1 MLTIRFAAGA
11 RIGGSPH
18 LVVGFSSKT
27 LVGSRQ
33 EPEAVHPKGSRQ
45 PLRVAVADDHPLFR
59 EGLRKAI
66 STEPTL
72 LLVGEASDGQEAL
85 VLCGREKPRVLLLDI
100 AMPRCDGYGVLEQL
114 SRVSPDTRAL
124 IITAYAERAFEEK
137 ALAAGAAGFVQK
149 DASISTILQ
158 AIGAVARGEVWASRA
173 ASFRVLRRRDSSAE
187 DRVFG
192 RLTAREREIL
202 GLLGQGLRSREIAVR
217 TGLSE
222 RTVSVHVGNLIQKL
236 GVHSRVEAALLA
248 RQYADLGP
256 EPREGKGS
264 E

>member
-1 MLTIRFAAGA
+1 ML
-11 RIGGSPH
+11 
-18 LVVGFSSKT
+18 
-27 LVGSRQ
+27 
-33 EPEAVHPKGSRQ
+33 
-45 PLRVAVADDHPLFR
+45 
-59 EGLRKAI
+59 
-66 STEPTL
+66 
-72 LLVGEASDGQEAL
+72 
-85 VLCGREKPRVLLLDI
+85 
-100 AMPRCDGYGVLEQL
+100 RCDGSGVLDKRP
-114 SRVSPDTRAL
+114 RVSPDRRRLSIA
-124 IITAYAERAFEEK
+124 AYAERSLEEK

-158 AIGAVARGEVWASRA
+158 AIRAVAQGEVWASRA
-173 ASFRVLRRRDSSAE
+173 ASFRVLRRRDSNGE

-236 GVHSRVEAALLA
+236 GARGAVEAALLPP
-248 RQYADLGP
+248 RYPDLSP
-256 EPREGKGS
+256 QPREGEGS

>member
-1 MLTIRFAAGA
+1 M
-11 RIGGSPH
+11 
-18 LVVGFSSKT
+18 
-27 LVGSRQ
+27 
-33 EPEAVHPKGSRQ
+33 
-45 PLRVAVADDHPLFR
+45 
-59 EGLRKAI
+59 
-66 STEPTL
+66 
-72 LLVGEASDGQEAL
+72 
-85 VLCGREKPRVLLLDI
+85 
-100 AMPRCDGYGVLEQL
+100 
-114 SRVSPDTRAL
+114 
-124 IITAYAERAFEEK
+124 
-137 ALAAGAAGFVQK
+137 
-149 DASISTILQ
+149 
-158 AIGAVARGEVWASRA
+158 
-173 ASFRVLRRRDSSAE
+173 
-187 DRVFG
+187 FG

>member
-1 MLTIRFAAGA
+1 
-11 RIGGSPH
+11 
-18 LVVGFSSKT
+18 
-27 LVGSRQ
+27 
-33 EPEAVHPKGSRQ
+33 
-45 PLRVAVADDHPLFR
+45 VADDHPLFR

-85 VLCGREKPRVLLLDI
+85 ALCARETPRVLLLDI

-114 SRVSPDTRAL
+114 SRVSPETRAL
-124 IITAYAERAFEEK
+124 IITAHAERAFEEK
-137 ALAAGAAGFVQK
+137 ALAKGAAGFVQK
-149 DASISTILQ
+149 DASVSSILQ
-158 AIGAVARGEVWASRA
+158 AIRAVAQGEVWASRA
-173 ASFRVLRRRDSSAE
+173 ASFRMLRRHDSRGE
-187 DRVFG
+187 DRLFG

-202 GLLGQGLRSREIAVR
+202 GLLGQGLRSRQIAVR

-222 RTVSVHVGNLIQKL
+222 RTVAVHVSNLIQKL
-236 GVHSRVEAALLA
+236 GVRSRVEAALLA